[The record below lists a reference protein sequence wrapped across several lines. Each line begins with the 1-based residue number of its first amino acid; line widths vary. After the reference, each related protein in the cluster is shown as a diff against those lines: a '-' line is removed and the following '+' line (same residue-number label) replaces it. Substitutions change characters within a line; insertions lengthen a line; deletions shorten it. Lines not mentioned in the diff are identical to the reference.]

1 MNNCPEQIK
10 KFDKFVA
17 YVPPGQFRLLSKQN
31 RKKSYSVR
39 KPGDDFTLLR
49 KIKRKFIRTPHTNTY
64 FFEGFYKAAKFLN
77 LNAYWIDNQEDL
89 ENVVDDKTIVLC
101 EGSYFPDLNKKLNC
115 KYVLHS
121 IPSNWTERYSEL
133 SARKQCLHLDLFKN
147 KALKHS
153 KIDEL
158 TYFDEKE
165 FTLYQPWAGNLMPSE
180 IVDIDYLKNI
190 DYKYSYYIGLLY
202 GDGSHKAK
210 ALNHSLSSS
219 KKRTQIKC
227 VTGASHFTTQELT
240 LKSSIC
246 LDIRYDHHLEIGY
259 VPCRIF
265 KTLSFGREI
274 YVNSKYIKDYL
285 KNIPFVKYY
294 KNEECLKNQY
304 DKFCSMNASIR
315 EVFYKEKMLT
325 LNKIKEKH
333 TFVNRLNNI
342 LRVFSE

>member
-1 MNNCPEQIK
+1 MNNSQVQIK

-17 YVPPGQFRLLSKQN
+17 YVPPGQFKLLAKQN
-31 RKKSYSVR
+31 RKKSYLLR

-49 KIKRKFIRTPHTNTY
+49 KIKRKFISTPHTNTY
-64 FFEGFYKAAKFLN
+64 FFEGFYKAAQFLN
-77 LNAYWIDNQEDL
+77 LDAFWIENQEDL
-89 ENVVDDKTIVLC
+89 ENIVDEKTIVLC
-101 EGSYFPDLNKKLNC
+101 EGSHFPDLNKQLNC

-121 IPSNWTERYSEL
+121 IPSYWRERYLEL
-133 SARKQCLHLDLFKN
+133 SEIKQCLHLDLFKK
-147 KALKHS
+147 KALKYS

-180 IVDIDYLKNI
+180 IMDIDYLKNI
-190 DYKYSYYIGLLY
+190 DYKFSYYIGLLY
-202 GDGSHKAK
+202 DDGSQKAN
-210 ALNHSLSSS
+210 ALNRSLSES
-219 KKRTQIKC
+219 KKITQIKC
-227 VTGASHFTTQELT
+227 VTGASHSTTKELT

-294 KNEECLKNQY
+294 KNGECLKNQY
-304 DKFCSMNASIR
+304 DKFCSMNTSMR
-315 EVFYKEKMLT
+315 EALYKEKIFT
-325 LNKIKEKH
+325 LNRIKEKH